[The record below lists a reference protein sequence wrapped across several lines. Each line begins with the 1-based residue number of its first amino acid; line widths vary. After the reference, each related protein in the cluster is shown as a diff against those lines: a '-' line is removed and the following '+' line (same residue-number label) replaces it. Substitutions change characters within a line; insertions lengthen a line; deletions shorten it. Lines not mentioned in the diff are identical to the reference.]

1 MDLGFIGLGQ
11 MGFHMA
17 RRLIEA
23 GHRLLVLDARPQA
36 VERLTALGARQCAS
50 PRDMAHEVDTILA
63 SLPTPGQDTL

>member
-23 GHRLLVLDARPQA
+23 GHRLVVLDQRPQA
-36 VERLTALGARQCAS
+36 VERLTALGARQCVS
-50 PRDMAHEVDTILA
+50 PRDMADEVA
-63 SLPTPGQDTL
+63 VRAAARP